1 MAELLSQEE
10 MNALMAQQK
19 SGEQE
24 RFEFGRGREEVSS
37 PLSTSPSLQFSR
49 EAATSERQAGKRVTA
64 YNFKQP
70 DRISKEQIRALY
82 LMHDQFARLLSS
94 AVSLEWRAMFEASLI
109 SVEQQPYTEFLQA
122 IPDPGVIFMLSVSPL
137 AGTAALEIS
146 PTVAFTMVDH
156 LLGGSGEVPQ
166 VVRAA
171 TEIEL
176 SILEAFVSQVNANL
190 ALAWESL
197 LRINFATIGFE
208 TRPQFLQIV
217 SPNEFVLLITF
228 HIQLNATS
236 GTMNLCLPVA
246 TLEPIIKHIGHP
258 FQQSRTSATPEATSA
273 IATVLRRVP
282 VILAAEL
289 PKVRLRFEDL
299 LRLEVGD
306 VIKLDHK
313 LDEPIQLMI
322 MEKAKFKAELMARN
336 NAKAVRIIARLTG

>member
-10 MNALMAQQK
+10 MSALMAQQN
-19 SGEQE
+19 
-24 RFEFGRGREEVSS
+24 
-37 PLSTSPSLQFSR
+37 
-49 EAATSERQAGKRVTA
+49 EAAVSERKSGKRVTA

-70 DRISKEQIRALY
+70 DRISKEQIRTLY

-94 AVSLEWRAMFEASLI
+94 AVSLEWRVMFEASLI
-109 SVEQQPYTEFLQA
+109 SVEQQSYAEFLQA
-122 IPDPGVIFMLSVSPL
+122 IPDPGIIFTLSASPL

-146 PTVAFTMVDH
+146 STVAFTMVDR
-156 LLGGSGEVPQ
+156 LLGGSGETPQ

-176 SILEAFVSQVNANL
+176 SILEAFVNQVNANL
-190 ALAWESL
+190 ALVWESL
-197 LRINFATIGFE
+197 LRINFATAGFE
-208 TRPQFLQIV
+208 THPQFLQIV
-217 SPNEFVLLITF
+217 SPNEFVLVITF
-228 HIQLNATS
+228 HIQLHTTS

-258 FQQSRTSATPEATSA
+258 FQQSCTPATQGATSA
-273 IATVLRRVP
+273 IATALCRVP
-282 VILAAEL
+282 LILAAEL
-289 PKVRLRFEDL
+289 PKVRLRFDDL

-313 LDEPIQLMI
+313 LEEPIQLTI

-336 NAKAVRIIARLTG
+336 NSKAVRIISRLTG